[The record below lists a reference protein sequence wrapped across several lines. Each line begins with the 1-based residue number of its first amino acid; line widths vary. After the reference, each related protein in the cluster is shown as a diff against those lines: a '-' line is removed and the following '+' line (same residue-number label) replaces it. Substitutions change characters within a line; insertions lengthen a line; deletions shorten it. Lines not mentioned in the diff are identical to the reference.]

1 MKTIRQIADE
11 IGVSKTA
18 VNKQIA
24 NLGLRSGL
32 RKNGNQ
38 FAIDEHQ
45 EALIKQAFSEKSQT
59 EIENQ
64 SQTKTQT
71 ENHEVGDLVC
81 VLQATI
87 DTLQGQLEVKDRQ
100 IAKLTE
106 ALVAAQQTAAAAQR
120 LEAVQ
125 EQVIAAEQEI
135 AALEKQR
142 KALQGNVK
150 LLKAVEKVKPDLDAI
165 QPEKTLTGAVKGVTV
180 EQVKELKAAV
190 IRGAAAEQK
199 VRELKVENQQ
209 LQQKI
214 PSMKEKLK
222 EAQERKRLENEN
234 RQLKVQVEYLEKDL
248 SWERGIS
255 ARLQEGIGAVLDF
268 LDQHLPEQFRPL
280 VEKARELLPVPEV
293 QQPEKEQERG
303 HTWGG
308 MEL

>member
-38 FAIDEHQ
+38 FAIEEHQ

-100 IAKLTE
+100 IEQQAQTITRLTD
-106 ALVAAQQTAAAAQR
+106 ALAAAQQTAVAAQ
-120 LEAVQ
+120 
-125 EQVIAAEQEI
+125 
-135 AALEKQR
+135 ALH
-142 KALQGNVK
+142 AGT
-150 LLKAVEKVKPDLDAI
+150 I
-165 QPEKTLTGAVKGVTV
+165 Q
-180 EQVKELKAAV
+180 
-190 IRGAAAEQK
+190 
-199 VRELKVENQQ
+199 QQ
-209 LQQKI
+209 LVAGEGEELQ
-214 PSMKEKLK
+214 
-222 EAQERKRLENEN
+222 QERETVPRRSWWKRLFEG
-234 RQLKVQVEYLEKDL
+234 KD
-248 SWERGIS
+248 S
-255 ARLQEGIGAVLDF
+255 
-268 LDQHLPEQFRPL
+268 
-280 VEKARELLPVPEV
+280 
-293 QQPEKEQERG
+293 
-303 HTWGG
+303 
-308 MEL
+308 